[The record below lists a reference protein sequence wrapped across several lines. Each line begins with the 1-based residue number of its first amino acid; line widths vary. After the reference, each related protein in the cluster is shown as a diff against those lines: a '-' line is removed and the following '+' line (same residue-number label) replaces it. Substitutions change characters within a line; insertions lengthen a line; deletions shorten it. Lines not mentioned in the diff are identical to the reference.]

1 MLKYACIGTPCR
13 EQNSFFRKASPS
25 CEKIGENMKYTAVI
39 FGLDGT
45 LLNTLS
51 DLTDAVNKALAKGGY
66 PARTEAEI
74 AEFTGKSTGELI
86 RRAVPKGTTWEE
98 SWELIAPCNEYYSA
112 PASEKTVP
120 YDGIVDL
127 LDKLKAEG
135 VKIAAISQ
143 KPQEA
148 AEEMAKAAFGDR
160 LDVVVGEKEESKKIP
175 APDMIFEII
184 DKLGVNNYEVL
195 VVGDNDCI
203 LQTAKNAGVK
213 CINVTWGFKTRYFLE
228 NHSATDIVDTAE
240 ELLAKM

>member
-86 RRAVPKGTTWEE
+86 RRGSTE
-98 SWELIAPCNEYYSA
+98 
-112 PASEKTVP
+112 
-120 YDGIVDL
+120 
-127 LDKLKAEG
+127 
-135 VKIAAISQ
+135 
-143 KPQEA
+143 
-148 AEEMAKAAFGDR
+148 
-160 LDVVVGEKEESKKIP
+160 
-175 APDMIFEII
+175 
-184 DKLGVNNYEVL
+184 
-195 VVGDNDCI
+195 
-203 LQTAKNAGVK
+203 
-213 CINVTWGFKTRYFLE
+213 
-228 NHSATDIVDTAE
+228 
-240 ELLAKM
+240 